1 MFELLKDQPPDAL
14 LQLIK
19 LHRDDP
25 RTDKVDLGVGVY
37 RDETGATPVM
47 AAIKAA
53 ERHLLETQPSKSY
66 LGPEGDARFV
76 ELLRPFVVGAADRYG
91 DRLRGLQTP
100 GGSGALRLGAELA
113 DAARPGTAIW
123 VGTPTWPNHAPVL
136 AAAGLTVKTYR
147 YFDIA
152 SQTLLFDEMVAALSA
167 APAGDLVLLHGACHN
182 PTGADLDIEQW
193 RTIARLVAERGLVP
207 FIDFAYQGLG
217 LGLEEDARGLRLVL
231 ESVPE
236 ALLSYSCDKNFGLYR
251 DRTGALYV
259 LARDAAAAR
268 TAQANAEAHARVN
281 WSMPPDHG
289 AALVRII
296 LDTPELTASWRAE
309 LTGMMQRIN
318 AMRSGLAAA
327 APSFAAIAGQRGLF
341 SNLPLSGEAI
351 DRLRSEHGIYMARS
365 GRINLAGLQTKDI
378 ARVAAA
384 FEAARGG

>member
-25 RTDKVDLGVGVY
+25 RADKVDLGVGVY

-53 ERHLLETQPSKSY
+53 ERHLFETQPSKSY

-76 ELLRPFVVGAADRYG
+76 ELLRPFIFGAADRHG

-100 GGSGALRLGAELA
+100 GGSGALRLGGELA
-113 DAARPGTAIW
+113 NAARAGTTIW
-123 VGTPTWPNHAPVL
+123 VGTPTWPNHTPVL
-136 AAAGLTVKTYR
+136 ASAGLTVKTYR
-147 YFDIA
+147 YFDVA
-152 SQTLLFDEMVAALSA
+152 SQTLLFDDMVAALSA
-167 APAGDLVLLHGACHN
+167 AAAGDLVLLHGACHN
-182 PTGADLDIEQW
+182 PTGADLDIAQW
-193 RTIARLVAERGLVP
+193 RTIADLVATRGLVP

-217 LGLEEDARGLRLVL
+217 LGLEEDASGLRLVL
-231 ESVPE
+231 ENVPE

-251 DRTGALYV
+251 DRTGALFV
-259 LARDAAAAR
+259 LAKDAAAAR
-268 TAQANAEAHARVN
+268 TAQVNAEAHARVN

-296 LDTPELTASWRAE
+296 LDTPDLTASWRAE
-309 LTGMMQRIN
+309 LTSMMRRIN
-318 AMRSGLAAA
+318 AMRAGLAAA

-351 DRLRSEHGIYMARS
+351 DRLRTEHGIYMARS

-378 ARVAAA
+378 AKVAAA